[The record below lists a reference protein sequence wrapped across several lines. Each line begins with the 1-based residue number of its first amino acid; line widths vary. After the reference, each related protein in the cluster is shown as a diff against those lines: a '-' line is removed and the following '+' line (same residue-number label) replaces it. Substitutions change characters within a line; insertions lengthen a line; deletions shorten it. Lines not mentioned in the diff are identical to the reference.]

1 MGIFSGVGKSLGYNS
16 LSSVGKAAGNHFIS
30 KVLERSTSMIAGSV
44 GGAGSLNA
52 ELSKAK
58 SIVHSAL
65 RIRYAQGWQWAIEA
79 DGLNGLDM
87 FAKDITYD
95 SITIETEAKQIGA
108 VVFNKPTHREAGTIT
123 ITVRDSEE
131 GAIARWFDER
141 ANRVTNS
148 DGTVNLPAQYAMG
161 IRLYRV
167 MQNGGLDLESEFDVF
182 PVSRGE
188 TTRSRD
194 QVTEFL
200 AYPLT
205 FIKTSSIEPGV
216 VSMVGGA
223 LRDAAAGAGSSN
235 SNIIKF

>member
-1 MGIFSGVGKSLGYNS
+1 MGIFSSVGKSLGYNS
-16 LSSVGKAAGNHFIS
+16 LSSFGKAAGNHFIS
-30 KVLERSTSMIAGSV
+30 KVLERSSSMISGRV
-44 GGAGSLNA
+44 GGVGSLNA
-52 ELSKAK
+52 ELSNAKAV
-58 SIVHSAL
+58 VHSAL

-141 ANRVTNS
+141 ANRVTNN
-148 DGTVNLPAQYAMG
+148 DGTVNLPLEYSMG

-167 MQNGGLDLESEFDVF
+167 LKNGSLELDSEFDVF
-182 PVSRGE
+182 PISRGE

-200 AYPLT
+200 SYPLT
-205 FIKTSSIEPGV
+205 FMKISSIESSV
-216 VSMVGGA
+216 VPMAEGA
-223 LRDAAAGAGSSN
+223 QRDAAAEVVISN